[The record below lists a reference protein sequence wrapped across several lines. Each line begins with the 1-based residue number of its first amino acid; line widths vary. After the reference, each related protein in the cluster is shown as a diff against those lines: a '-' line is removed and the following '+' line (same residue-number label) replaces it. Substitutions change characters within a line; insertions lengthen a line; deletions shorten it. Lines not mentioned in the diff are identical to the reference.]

1 MQQTTAQMRLART
14 SRQNL
19 VETLR
24 VVGNV
29 TRSCSR
35 EGTDSGYRVGGDE
48 FVLVLLAGRAGAE
61 VLSRRIQQGFSG
73 RSPFE
78 SHLSTGVVEWD
89 GAMSAAEL
97 INEADRRMYQNKHI
111 SRVPELRGARR
122 T

>member
-1 MQQTTAQMRLART
+1 MDVDDLKIVNDRFGHAAGD
-14 SRQNL
+14 
-19 VETLR
+19 ETLR

-29 TRSCSR
+29 ARSCSR

-61 VLSRRIQQGFSG
+61 VLARRIQQGFHG

-89 GAMSAAEL
+89 GAMSAGEL

-111 SRVPELRGARR
+111 GRAAELRGARR
-122 T
+122 D